1 MNYIRKLFRILIV
14 SGLVITTSLFGMY
27 AAEANTQ
34 IDQIQSQLAGLDPVT
49 DDIKAAISNI
59 QGAINK
65 SNQLKNQLDSAIE
78 TDKKN
83 KELLAKSEEELEQSK
98 EELDLST
105 SELEEAK
112 STLEEALAKYNEK
125 EAELK
130 EKLDLIES
138 IKSTLVSEKE
148 KLDAKKAEIVVVIEQ
163 IKNKQDLVSGTKSAI
178 ASLESSISA
187 LNGSINSQS
196 TVVNNIKSEVDSLNT
211 TISSL
216 TTAITNQQSV
226 VSTAQSEYNVTQSAL
241 TSATNAVSSQ
251 ETVVATALTNKTN
264 AENAVNN
271 AGSTGLQYTVY
282 DLLRDGY
289 VNGQHIAVPGSVICT
304 GVLNSGSMNLPVCG
318 NRYYDVIVK
327 FTGKITVPS
336 HWTSTKFAGYTDD
349 GFRMYVNGNL
359 AVNNWVEQG
368 TTWSAYSPIYDVS
381 VNKTLNVEI
390 WWYNGGG
397 PGSYLLGWAIPG
409 GFTTAGCDYTGGWG
423 VAFSCNLNTFSHGA
437 APTQEQ
443 LDARDTAT
451 ALYNVENATLQ
462 SYIQAKSV
470 AQSNHDTKTATL
482 SSANSTL
489 ASLISQKN
497 SAQSSLS
504 TASSNLEKEQVTLD
518 KLLADSN
525 ALKNNLTEKQNE
537 LAKQEAELAELE
549 SNKTTLE
556 SEQSSIESEIS
567 NKETE
572 LSAEESNSQNLTEE
586 KSSLYLEYQTK
597 ETEKTT
603 AESKLESSKSRV
615 EKAETDF
622 ANKTTE
628 SENSE
633 KKIEDTEAEKE
644 SVEDEISDLS
654 SSTQDLI
661 AKTKEEQRLAKIEE
675 AKEEAREAAE
685 SGGVITEEQKELIV
699 NALFENAGG
708 NPITAEAIAESGID
722 YEDLPPDT
730 PVELENGV
738 VLTAE
743 VADALEVFEDVGE
756 LFSEVF
762 SDPGKVLMAFANV
775 GADMSPE
782 VREKA
787 EDIVVVTVIVGQIV
801 VAGSILRR

>member
-1 MNYIRKLFRILIV
+1 MLPTVAFANQDKL
-14 SGLVITTSLFGMY
+14 
-27 AAEANTQ
+27 
-34 IDQIQSQLAGLDPVT
+34 DQIQAQLAGLDPVT

-65 SNQLKNQLDSAIE
+65 SNQLKNQLDSAID

-98 EELDLST
+98 EELELST

-148 KLDAKKAEIVVVIEQ
+148 KLDVKKAEIVVVIEQ
-163 IKNKQDLVSGTKSAI
+163 IKNKQDLISGTKSAI
-178 ASLESSISA
+178 TSLQSSISA
-187 LNGSINSQS
+187 LDGSINSQS
-196 TVVNNIKSEVDSLNT
+196 TVVNNIKSEVNSLNT

-226 VSTAQSEYNVTQSAL
+226 VSTAQSEYNATQATL
-241 TSATNAVSSQ
+241 TSATSAVTNQ

-264 AENAVNN
+264 AENAVNSSMGEGLN
-271 AGSTGLQYTVY
+271 AFLYDCWTSNNQYNASPELECPNGRGGGVPVAMGPWSNINFNFGGSGPAFLQDDYQIKWTGYIKQT
-282 DLLRDGY
+282 
-289 VNGQHIAVPGSVICT
+289 H
-304 GVLNSGSMNLPVCG
+304 
-318 NRYYDVIVK
+318 
-327 FTGKITVPS
+327 
-336 HWTSTKFAGYTDD
+336 HWTPQFRVCSDD
-349 GFRMYVNGNL
+349 GMILKINGTVV
-359 AVNNWVEQG
+359 VNNWIDRGGQCGESNGYYMGSNDWV
-368 TTWSAYSPIYDVS
+368 PIEV
-381 VNKTLNVEI
+381 
-390 WWYNGGG
+390 WWYENGGG
-397 PGSYLLGWAIPG
+397 ANGSLQWDIGN
-409 GFTTAGCDYTGGWG
+409 GFTVVPSSVLARGIADQ
-423 VAFSCNLNTFSHGA
+423 SL
-437 APTQEQ
+437 

-451 ALYNVENATLQ
+451 ALYNAENATLQ

-497 SAQSSLS
+497 NAQSSLS
-504 TASSNLEKEQVTLD
+504 TASSNLEKEQGTLD

-537 LAKQEAELAELE
+537 LAKQEADLAELE

-572 LSAEESNSQNLTEE
+572 LSTEESNSQTLTEE
-586 KSSLYLEYQTK
+586 KTLLYSEYQTK
-597 ETEKTT
+597 ETEKTA

-622 ANKTTE
+622 ASKTTE

-644 SVEDEISDLS
+644 SVEDKISDLS

-661 AKTKEEQRLAKIEE
+661 AKTKEEQRLAKIEK
-675 AKEEAREAAE
+675 AKEEARKAAE
-685 SGGVITEEQKELIV
+685 SGGVITQEQKQLIV
-699 NALFENAGG
+699 NALFENSGG

-743 VADALEVFEDVGE
+743 VADALEIFEDVGE

-787 EDIVVVTVIVGQIV
+787 EDIVVVTVIVGQII
-801 VAGSILRR
+801 VASAIMRR